1 MRTAVLKALATVAIW
16 GCSFLAIRVA
26 LEGATPWGVVWMRS
40 TLAAVLL
47 FALLGLRGQ
56 PLLPERGD
64 RARCV
69 VLGLIGATHFLIQTL
84 SMQSTTTLR
93 AGWIIAF
100 IPVVVALGSRL
111 FLRQRLAALGWV
123 GITLAT
129 SGVLV
134 LTSVRPAE
142 LASAGAGDALMLV
155 STVTWASYTLLAL
168 GPISRNGGLRVT
180 ALALGVSVVP
190 TLAVALFQGSW
201 HAAPSLRPVLALVFL
216 GACAS
221 ALAMWLFADAVGTLG
236 PERTSAFQY
245 LQPFVTLGVSF
256 VFLDEPFTAATLVGG
271 PLVLAGVALVQRSK
285 RAPVPNPGL
294 AAPATVPERP

>member
-1 MRTAVLKALATVAIW
+1 MRTAVLKALTTVAIW

-40 TLAAVLL
+40 TLAALLL
-47 FALLGLRGQ
+47 FALLAARGQ
-56 PLLPERGD
+56 PLLPERRD

-69 VLGLIGATHFLIQTL
+69 LLGLIGATHFLIQTL

-111 FLRQRLAALGWV
+111 FLRQRMAALGWA

-129 SGVLV
+129 FGVLV

-142 LASAGAGDALMLV
+142 LASAGLGDALMLV

-168 GPISRNGGLRVT
+168 G
-180 ALALGVSVVP
+180 VSVVP

-201 HAAPSLRPVLALVFL
+201 HTAPSLRPVLALVYL

-245 LQPFVTLGVSF
+245 LQPFVTLVVSF

-285 RAPVPNPGL
+285 RAPAPLSGV

>member
-1 MRTAVLKALATVAIW
+1 MRTAVFKALATVSIW
-16 GCSFLAIRVA
+16 GSSFLAIRVA

-56 PLLPERGD
+56 PLLPERRD

-69 VLGLIGATHFLIQTL
+69 VLGLVGAAHFLIQTL

-111 FLRQRLAALGWV
+111 FLRQRLAALGWL
-123 GITLAT
+123 GIALAT
-129 SGVLV
+129 FGVLV

-142 LASAGAGDALMLV
+142 LAHAGVGDALMLA
-155 STVTWASYTLLAL
+155 STVTWGSYTLLAL
-168 GPISRNGGLRVT
+168 GPIARNGGLRVT
-180 ALALGVSVVP
+180 ALALAVSSVP
-190 TLAVALFQGSW
+190 ALVVALFLGSW
-201 HAAPSLRPVLALVFL
+201 HTAPSPRPLLALLFL

-245 LQPFVTLGVSF
+245 LQPFVTLVVSF
-256 VFLDEPFTAATLVGG
+256 LFLDEPFTSATLVGG

-285 RAPVPNPGL
+285 RPSVAAVAT
-294 AAPATVPERP
+294 AAPPAVPQRP